1 MAEMY
6 EYNGE
11 TPWDENTSGKEKKQ
25 ETTYLKPGE
34 IAQFCMALSG
44 KDENGDSNSV
54 VSYMS
59 YALEDPEDSIQ
70 RTSIY
75 GAKNASV
82 ELAFNKQD
90 PRFFILDIIFKS
102 YDDPELKLMWGRLQQ
117 FKRNWVAHPDK
128 TWIFYIQLLERH
140 GVSIQTIE
148 KDKLVTGNLF
158 NPTFYHLTRE
168 VPNYLATENVSADGE
183 LYGGNVI
190 RMLIP
195 TELVDFEISDDLD
208 TSEIK
213 GEIQREMSSA
223 DYLDNATDT
232 SENW

>member
-1 MAEMY
+1 MADMY
-6 EYNGE
+6 EYRE
-11 TPWDENTSGKEKKQ
+11 TAWDDNSKTEKRKE
-25 ETTYLKPGE
+25 ETTFLSPEE
-34 IAQFCMALSG
+34 IANFCMVLSG

-59 YALEDPEDSIQ
+59 YALEDAEDSIS

-75 GAKNASV
+75 SARNASI

-90 PRFFILDIIFKS
+90 PRFYIMDIIFKS

-117 FKRNWVAHPDK
+117 FKRNWVVQPDK
-128 TWIFYIQLLERH
+128 TWIFYIQALERH
-140 GVSIQTIE
+140 GVTIQTLE
-148 KDKLVTGNLF
+148 KDTLVTGNIF
-158 NPTFYHLTRE
+158 NPTYFNLTRE
-168 VPNYLATENVSADGE
+168 VPNYLATENITADGE

-195 TELVDFEISDDLD
+195 VELVNFEVSNAID

-213 GEIQREMSSA
+213 GEVQREMNA
-223 DYLDNATDT
+223 VDYLDNATDAG
-232 SENW
+232 ENW